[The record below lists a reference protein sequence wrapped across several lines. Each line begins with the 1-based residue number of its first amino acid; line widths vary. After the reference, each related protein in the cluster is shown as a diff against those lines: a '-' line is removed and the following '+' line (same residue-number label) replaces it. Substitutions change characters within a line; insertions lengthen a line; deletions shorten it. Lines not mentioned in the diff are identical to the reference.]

1 MRSAVRNDNV
11 TLVLDFIISHIRPN
25 PSEWVQQS
33 EMMTQPELTGTH
45 LGTGHKSSVNVAAFK
60 RDFNAINVIQDRNI
74 ERLKGEALMLCTHI
88 CTLYIIM

>member
-1 MRSAVRNDNV
+1 
-11 TLVLDFIISHIRPN
+11 
-25 PSEWVQQS
+25 
-33 EMMTQPELTGTH
+33 MMTQPELTGTH

-88 CTLYIIM
+88 CTLYITFASKQEIKIYIHWLSCG